1 MRKVLIESAVDMLL
15 DNYNDE
21 LYRETCFWRTL
32 ENFIVDEEVDLL
44 GDMELLASVMKKKET
59 GELLD
64 IIKFFNIHKGSEL
77 ERLLG

>member
-21 LYRETCFWRTL
+21 LYRETCFWRPL
-32 ENFIVDEEVDLL
+32 ENFIVDEDVDLL
-44 GDMELLASVMKKKET
+44 GDMELLASVMKEKET

-64 IIKFFNIHKGSEL
+64 IIKFFNIHKGSKL